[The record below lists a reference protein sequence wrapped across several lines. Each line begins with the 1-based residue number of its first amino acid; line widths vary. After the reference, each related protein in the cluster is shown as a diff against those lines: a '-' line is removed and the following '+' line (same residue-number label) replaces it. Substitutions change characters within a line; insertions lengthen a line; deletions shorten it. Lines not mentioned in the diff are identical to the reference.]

1 MHVDDIKKLFIEDIE
16 FDSDNKYKL
25 SCVLTSPSDN
35 HFICFI
41 NHLIIKNPHKDL
53 KINTNYYYDDLLFGG
68 KAQILM
74 IKIFYLLILK
84 IQLFLIF
91 VYIKKD

>member
-25 SCVLTSPSDN
+25 SCVVTSPSDN

-41 NHLIIKNPHKDL
+41 NHLNIKNPPKEL
-53 KINTNYYYDDLLFGG
+53 KINTNYYYDDLLR
-68 KAQILM
+68 KNSNI
-74 IKIFYLLILK
+74 
-84 IQLFLIF
+84 
-91 VYIKKD
+91 